1 MLTTDAKRLR
11 WCGIDMHSRSRRRV
25 AVVATY
31 AVFLGV
37 VWVHPGWA
45 RNVLEGVWG
54 AWFLTTMWSA
64 VAETELPTR
73 VVFTALWA
81 LILGVQM
88 WGRHGKADGNADLY
102 TVLWA
107 AFLLVFVSIVSWGG
121 MAALRDTGWVA
132 QEIEQGEKL
141 SWRRQ
146 RRLARLGYAV
156 GLDGFAWYEFT
167 KRYKDLDAENR
178 VEVEELRRANPR
190 GRWMRERE
198 RTPLDD
204 ERMRQEDNVLRAKV
218 QRTMS
223 WILMLVAIAVSFA
236 VAQGWTL
243 RRDVLVAGV
252 WTLAALMV
260 TLRQAIVLWMEDDPR
275 AVGGEIE
282 LVEREA

>member
-37 VWVHPGWA
+37 VWVHPGWV

-223 WILMLVAIAVSFA
+223 WMLVLVAIGVSFA
-236 VAQGWTL
+236 VAQGWTI

-252 WTLAALMV
+252 WTLAALMM
-260 TLRQAIVLWMEDDPR
+260 TLRQAIVLWTEDDPR

>member
-1 MLTTDAKRLR
+1 MLATDAKRLR
-11 WCGIDMHSRSRRRV
+11 WFGIDMHSRSRRRV
-25 AVVATY
+25 AVVVTY
-31 AVFLGV
+31 AAFLGV
-37 VWVHPGWA
+37 VWVHPRWA
-45 RNVLEGVWG
+45 RGVLEGVWMS
-54 AWFLTTMWSA
+54 WFLSSMWSM
-64 VAETELPTR
+64 VAETELPIR
-73 VVFTALWA
+73 VGYTAFWA
-81 LILGVQM
+81 LMLGAQM
-88 WGRHGKADGNADLY
+88 WRARDNAESGAVLY
-102 TVLWA
+102 TVPSA
-107 AFLLVFVSIVSWGG
+107 MFLLVFVSVVSWGG

-132 QEIEQGEKL
+132 REIEQGEKL

-167 KRYKDLDAENR
+167 KRYKDLGANDR

-223 WILMLVAIAVSFA
+223 WMLMLVAIGASFA
-236 VAQGWTL
+236 VSLDWTI
-243 RRDVLVAGV
+243 RRDVLLAGV

-260 TLRQAIVLWMEDDPR
+260 TLRQAIVLWTEDDPR

>member
-1 MLTTDAKRLR
+1 M
-11 WCGIDMHSRSRRRV
+11 
-25 AVVATY
+25 
-31 AVFLGV
+31 
-37 VWVHPGWA
+37 
-45 RNVLEGVWG
+45 
-54 AWFLTTMWSA
+54 
-64 VAETELPTR
+64 
-73 VVFTALWA
+73 
-81 LILGVQM
+81 
-88 WGRHGKADGNADLY
+88 
-102 TVLWA
+102 
-107 AFLLVFVSIVSWGG
+107 
-121 MAALRDTGWVA
+121 A

-167 KRYKDLDAENR
+167 KRYKDLNAENR
-178 VEVEELRRANPR
+178 AEVEELRRGNPR
-190 GRWMRERE
+190 GRWMRERD

-223 WILMLVAIAVSFA
+223 WVLVLVAIGVSFA
-236 VAQGWTL
+236 VAQGWTI

-260 TLRQAIVLWMEDDPR
+260 TLRQAIVLWTEDDPR

>member
-1 MLTTDAKRLR
+1 
-11 WCGIDMHSRSRRRV
+11 
-25 AVVATY
+25 
-31 AVFLGV
+31 
-37 VWVHPGWA
+37 
-45 RNVLEGVWG
+45 
-54 AWFLTTMWSA
+54 
-64 VAETELPTR
+64 
-73 VVFTALWA
+73 
-81 LILGVQM
+81 M
-88 WGRHGKADGNADLY
+88 WGRRGKADSDADLY
-102 TVLWA
+102 TVLCA
-107 AFLLVFVSIVSWGG
+107 AFLLVFASIVGWGG
-121 MAALRDTGWVA
+121 MAALRDTGWMA
-132 QEIEQGEKL
+132 QAIEQGEKL

-167 KRYKDLDAENR
+167 KRYKDLDAESR

-218 QRTMS
+218 QTTMS
-223 WILMLVAIAVSFA
+223 WVLVLVAIGVSFA
-236 VAQGWTL
+236 VAQGWAI

-282 LVEREA
+282 LVEQEV

>member
-1 MLTTDAKRLR
+1 MLATDEKRLR
-11 WCGIDMHSRSRRRV
+11 WCGIDMRSRSRRRV

-31 AVFLGV
+31 AAFLGV
-37 VWVHPGWA
+37 VWVHSGWT
-45 RNVLEGVWG
+45 RDVLEGVWV
-54 AWFLTTMWSA
+54 AWFLSMMWSM
-64 VAETELPTR
+64 VAETELPVR
-73 VVFTALWA
+73 AAYTALWA
-81 LILGVQM
+81 LCLGVQM
-88 WGRHGKADGNADLY
+88 WGRRGKAYSEADLY
-102 TVLWA
+102 TVLYA
-107 AFLLVFVSIVSWGG
+107 AFLLVFASIVSWGG
-121 MAALRDTGWVA
+121 MAALRDTGWMA

-167 KRYKDLDAENR
+167 KRYKDLNAENR
-178 VEVEELRRANPR
+178 AEVEELRRGNPR
-190 GRWMRERE
+190 GRWMRERD

-223 WILMLVAIAVSFA
+223 WVLVLVAIGVSFA
-236 VAQGWTL
+236 VAQGWTI
-243 RRDVLVAGV
+243 RRDELVAGV

-260 TLRQAIVLWMEDDPR
+260 TLRQAIVLWTEDDPR